1 MGQAMRATC
10 RILLAVL
17 AAGTSTGA
25 LALDTVTCADDK
37 GEVSLT
43 YVTGPALVQP
53 ILSVEMQLTD
63 DFGVSTN
70 PDHPDHDGEYV
81 SRGFVGDDVE
91 GGEVS
96 WRDEEGRE
104 HRTLS
109 FRIGRVFEAQK
120 ARVGGV
126 LAVDGGGLWTVTC
139 QSSDLEM

>member
-1 MGQAMRATC
+1 MRRTFVIA
-10 RILLAVL
+10 L
-17 AAGTSTGA
+17 AAIGLPASA
-25 LALDTVTCADDK
+25 FALDTVTCADEK

-43 YVTGPALVQP
+43 YVTGPAFVQP

-70 PDHPDHDGEYV
+70 ADHSDHDGEYV

-96 WRDEEGRE
+96 WRDEKGNE
-104 HRTLS
+104 HRALS
-109 FRIGRVFEAQK
+109 FRIGRVTEAQK
-120 ARVGGV
+120 VQVGGV

-139 QSSDLEM
+139 RSSDLGM

>member
-1 MGQAMRATC
+1 MLKIFVVA
-10 RILLAVL
+10 L
-17 AAGTSTGA
+17 AAIGLPASA
-25 LALDTVTCADDK
+25 LALDTVTCADEK

-43 YVTGPALVQP
+43 YVTGPAFVQP

-70 PDHPDHDGEYV
+70 ADHPDYDGEYV

-96 WRDEEGRE
+96 WRDEKGNE
-104 HRTLS
+104 HRALG
-109 FRIGRVFEAQK
+109 FRIGRVTEAQK
-120 ARVGGV
+120 AQVGGV

-139 QSSDLEM
+139 RSSELGM